1 MLPGMGGKG
10 SSRQMNQMMRK
21 LGIQVK
27 EIPDVQEVVI
37 KTSTKAYTF
46 RGAEV
51 TVMDA
56 QGQKTYQLTGKATVR
71 DLSPDEKAAL
81 GGQQAGEPVDVGQGA
96 EGDEVQEET
105 QEEPIGSLE
114 DVALDITDEDVA
126 LVASQAGV
134 SPKEARGTL
143 EKVDGDIAQAIMK
156 LKGE

>member
-10 SSRQMNQMMRK
+10 SSRQMNQLMRR

-46 RGAEV
+46 RDAEV
-51 TVMDA
+51 TLMDA

-71 DLSPDEKAAL
+71 DLTEDEKAKL
-81 GGQQAGEPVDVGQGA
+81 GATKATEAPLEEEA
-96 EGDEVQEET
+96 EDDDRQ
-105 QEEPIGSLE
+105 PIGGLE
-114 DVALDITDEDVA
+114 DVALDITDDDIA

-134 SPKEARGTL
+134 SPKQAKEAL
-143 EKVDGDIAQAIMK
+143 EASEGDIAQAIMK
-156 LKGE
+156 LKGI

>member
-1 MLPGMGGKG
+1 MFPGMGGKG
-10 SSRQMNQMMRK
+10 SPRQMNQLMRR

-46 RGAEV
+46 RDAEV
-51 TVMDA
+51 TLMDA

-71 DLSPDEKAAL
+71 DLTPEEKEKLGATATPTESPVEDDE
-81 GGQQAGEPVDVGQGA
+81 GEEA
-96 EGDEVQEET
+96 
-105 QEEPIGSLE
+105 PIGSLE

-126 LVASQAGV
+126 LVASQTGS
-134 SPKEARGTL
+134 SPKDARAAL
-143 EKVDGDIAQAIMK
+143 EQAGGDIAEAILK

>member
-46 RGAEV
+46 RDAEV

-71 DLSPDEKAAL
+71 ELKDDEKAAL
-81 GGQQAGEPVDVGQGA
+81 GGKQPGKPAEMETTTEP
-96 EGDEVQEET
+96 ET
-105 QEEPIGSLE
+105 PQEEPIGSLE
-114 DVALDITDEDVA
+114 DVALDITDEDIA

-134 SPKEARGTL
+134 SPKEARSTL
-143 EKVDGDIAQAIMK
+143 EKVNGDIAEAIMK